1 MEWSTE
7 EGLPSWKRSSWAL
20 KDLDCSCLI
29 RLKGRALQVE
39 AEPVLSHGGGARQWE
54 LSSSGWLAGG
64 GDDGTWGLGREAGK
78 ACWDHTPV
86 VLGLR
91 TGNCPLPGLG
101 AQKVFG
107 PRFCLSLR
115 LSQPFPGKPP
125 NAHLPSSFSQ
135 TGSELCLSPVDSC
148 LSVHPQCRVLWQTH
162 SRCSR
167 HLLNKWLVTKWK
179 SRFHQTQHDCYH

>member
-1 MEWSTE
+1 MEWTTE

-20 KDLDCSCLI
+20 KDLDCGCLI

-54 LSSSGWLAGG
+54 LNGSGCLAGG
-64 GDDGTWGLGREAGK
+64 WDDGTWGLGREAGK

-86 VLGLR
+86 GLGLR

-107 PRFCLSLR
+107 PRLL
-115 LSQPFPGKPP
+115 PFPQTQPTLP
-125 NAHLPSSFSQ
+125 WEASECLPSFLFLPDWIGALPEPCGFSFI
-135 TGSELCLSPVDSC
+135 CAPPVPSPV
-148 LSVHPQCRVLWQTH
+148 T
-162 SRCSR
+162 
-167 HLLNKWLVTKWK
+167 NT
-179 SRFHQTQHDCYH
+179 F